1 MKILHYTLGFS
12 PYRSGGLVKYV
23 TDLMKEQ
30 NRKNN
35 QVFALY
41 PGQINILKK
50 HVYIKKSKNKI
61 VESYQIINSLPLPLF
76 GGIKIP
82 RDFMITTSKKVYKD
96 FLKSINPDV
105 IHVHTLMGIHKEFFD
120 VASEMGI
127 PIIFTSHDYFGLA
140 PEPTFF
146 FEGSSYD
153 KTNTVND
160 WINASKNSWTTSKLR
175 LFQSR
180 YYPVAKTIFNNLKIK
195 KSDKNSKHI
204 NIHDLNCKDTEY
216 VELKKY
222 YKSIFSKITIF
233 HFNSN
238 LAKEIYIRNLRSIK
252 KYKTITITNSQ
263 IKNRNNHKRNSEIQ
277 KIAYIGP
284 DEEFKG
290 FYEFL
295 ELAKLFRDNKKFEF
309 HTYGYYPK
317 NNIENIIQNGK
328 YNFNEL
334 DSIYESIDILIVPS
348 KWKETFGMITIEALS
363 YGTKVYISEN
373 VGSKELI
380 DRCNWFT
387 DVNDLA
393 TKILSNRS
401 DNNKKIEIKNIALHE
416 KEIMDL
422 YLEK

>member
-1 MKILHYTLGFS
+1 MKILHYTLGFA
-12 PYRSGGLVKYV
+12 PYRSGGLVKYA

-30 NRKNN
+30 GRKKN

-50 HVYIKKSKNKI
+50 HAYIKKSRNKI

-76 GGIKIP
+76 GGIKTP
-82 RDFMITTSKKVYKD
+82 KDFMTTTSKKIYID

-105 IHVHTLMGIHKEFFD
+105 IHIHTLMGIHKEFFD
-120 VASEMGI
+120 VAIEMNI

-146 FEGSSYD
+146 FEGYSYD

-160 WINASKNSWTTSKLR
+160 WIKASKNSWTTNKLR

-180 YYPVAKTIFNNLKIK
+180 YYLLFKNIFNRIK
-195 KSDKNSKHI
+195 KGNKNIRHI
-204 NIHDLNCKDTEY
+204 NDRDFDYQINEYYDLKN
-216 VELKKY
+216 Y

-233 HFNSN
+233 HFNST
-238 LAKEIYIRNLRSIK
+238 LAKEIYIRNLRTIK
-252 KYKTITITNSQ
+252 QYRVITITNSQ
-263 IKNRNNHKRNSEIQ
+263 IRNRNNHKRNTKIK

-284 DEEFKG
+284 DKEFKG
-290 FYEFL
+290 FYEFI
-295 ELAKLFRDNKKFEF
+295 ELAKIFKNNKKFEF

-317 NNIENIIQNGK
+317 NNIDNIIQNGK
-328 YNFNEL
+328 YSFNDL
-334 DSIYESIDILIVPS
+334 DYLYENIDLLIVPS

-363 YGTKVYISEN
+363 YGTEVYISEN

-380 DRCNWFT
+380 DRSNWFT

-393 TKILSNRS
+393 NKILSNRS
-401 DNNKKIEIKNIALHE
+401 YDNKKTEIKNIDFHE